1 MLVALAAAV
10 DRLGL
15 FQEAVLSCD
24 HALEVDDQYSDTWF
38 IKGLA
43 LFRLSQ
49 YTESGSCFQM
59 LVEMDHSPAEAWFMK
74 GNCHY
79 HLGEFTIAIRY
90 YEETI
95 RIHRKYP
102 KSLYN
107 MAVAL
112 ARLGR
117 YEQAEVLLREALDLD
132 PYEVTAWTNPGLCL
146 SRVRHEQE
154 AIACFEK
161 VRELACFVTV
171 RDIVR

>member
-1 MLVALAAAV
+1 VLVALAAAV

-24 HALEVDDQYSDTWF
+24 HALEVDDEYSDTWF

-79 HLGEFTIAIRY
+79 HLGEFTIAIRCY
-90 YEETI
+90 DPDPQEI
-95 RIHRKYP
+95 P
-102 KSLYN
+102 KISLQYGRCPCTSR
-107 MAVAL
+107 AL
-112 ARLGR
+112 
-117 YEQAEVLLREALDLD
+117 
-132 PYEVTAWTNPGLCL
+132 
-146 SRVRHEQE
+146 
-154 AIACFEK
+154 
-161 VRELACFVTV
+161 
-171 RDIVR
+171 